1 MTRREK
7 GDIVKETMAKGWNIM
22 KKLSALLLIAAM
34 LLTLAACGSN
44 PSAPSTAPE
53 TQETAPVTEAPTET
67 AQTEAPTEV
76 PVVTA
81 KPLYGEILDGY
92 FDALLQGFGPQEYMD
107 RGLNY
112 LVGMVADVN
121 KVGYAMDDVDGD
133 GVSEL
138 MIGSVEDGMIY
149 AMYTV
154 KDGQETQ
161 IIDAMERST
170 YQLTSDGLILN
181 RGTNG
186 AASYG
191 YNLYRLENGSLQ
203 FQDALVFDAAKDEKN
218 PWFYTKN
225 SEWAQDALESVDTE
239 VGETTEQNLLDSTV
253 KISFIPFSQYTA

>member
-1 MTRREK
+1 
-7 GDIVKETMAKGWNIM
+7 M
-22 KKLSALLLIAAM
+22 KKLSVLLLIFAM
-34 LLTLAACGSN
+34 LLSLAACGSN
-44 PSAPSTAPE
+44 PSAPTTAPE
-53 TQETAPVTEAPTET
+53 TVPVTEAPTEP

-112 LVGMVADVN
+112 LVGMVGDVD

-138 MIGSVEDGMIY
+138 MVGSVDEGLIY

-181 RGTNG
+181 RGSNS

-225 SEWAQDALESVDTE
+225 PEWAQDALESVDTE
-239 VGETTEQNLLDSTV
+239 VGETTEQDLLESTV

>member
-1 MTRREK
+1 
-7 GDIVKETMAKGWNIM
+7 M
-22 KKLSALLLIAAM
+22 KKLSVLLLIFAM
-34 LLTLAACGSN
+34 LLSLAACGSN
-44 PSAPSTAPE
+44 PSAPTTAPE
-53 TQETAPVTEAPTET
+53 TVPATEAPTEP

-81 KPLYGEILDGY
+81 KPLYGEVLDGY

-112 LVGMVADVN
+112 LVGMVGDVD

-138 MIGSVEDGMIY
+138 MVGSVDEGLIY

-218 PWFYTKN
+218 PWFYTKDP
-225 SEWAQDALESVDTE
+225 EWAQDALESIDTE
-239 VGETTEQNLLDSTV
+239 VGETTEQDLLESTV

>member
-1 MTRREK
+1 
-7 GDIVKETMAKGWNIM
+7 M
-22 KKLSALLLIAAM
+22 KKLSVLLLIFAM
-34 LLTLAACGSN
+34 LLSLAACGSN
-44 PSAPSTAPE
+44 PSAPTTAPE
-53 TQETAPVTEAPTET
+53 TVPVTEAPTEP

-112 LVGMVADVN
+112 LVGIVGDVD

-138 MIGSVEDGMIY
+138 MIGSVDEGLIY

-161 IIDAMERST
+161 VIDAMERST

-181 RGTNG
+181 RGSNS

-225 SEWAQDALESVDTE
+225 PEWAQDALESVDTE

>member
-1 MTRREK
+1 
-7 GDIVKETMAKGWNIM
+7 M
-22 KKLSALLLIAAM
+22 KKLSVLLLIFAM
-34 LLTLAACGSN
+34 LLSLAACGSN
-44 PSAPSTAPE
+44 PSAPTTAPE
-53 TQETAPVTEAPTET
+53 TVPVTEAPTEP

-112 LVGMVADVN
+112 LVGTVGDVD
-121 KVGYAMDDVDGD
+121 KVGYVMDDVDGD

-138 MIGSVEDGMIY
+138 MIGSVDEGLIY

-161 IIDAMERST
+161 VIDAMERST

-181 RGTNG
+181 RGSNG

-225 SEWAQDALESVDTE
+225 PEWAQDTLESVDTE
-239 VGETTEQNLLDSTV
+239 VGETTEQGLLDSTV

>member
-1 MTRREK
+1 
-7 GDIVKETMAKGWNIM
+7 M
-22 KKLSALLLIAAM
+22 KKLSVLLLIFAM
-34 LLTLAACGSN
+34 LLSLAACGSN
-44 PSAPSTAPE
+44 PSAPTTAPE
-53 TQETAPVTEAPTET
+53 TVPVTEAPTEP

-112 LVGMVADVN
+112 LVGMVGDVD

-138 MIGSVEDGMIY
+138 MVGSVDEGLIY

-225 SEWAQDALESVDTE
+225 PEWAQDALESVDTE
-239 VGETTEQNLLDSTV
+239 VGETTEQDLLESTV

>member
-1 MTRREK
+1 
-7 GDIVKETMAKGWNIM
+7 M
-22 KKLSALLLIAAM
+22 KKLSALLLIFAM
-34 LLTLAACGSN
+34 LLSLAACGSN
-44 PSAPSTAPE
+44 PSAPTTAPE
-53 TQETAPVTEAPTET
+53 TVPVTEAPTEP

-112 LVGMVADVN
+112 LVGIVGDVD

-138 MIGSVEDGMIY
+138 MVGSVDEGLIY

-181 RGTNG
+181 RGSNS

-218 PWFYTKN
+218 PWFYTKDP
-225 SEWAQDALESVDTE
+225 EWAQDALESIDTE
-239 VGETTEQNLLDSTV
+239 VGETTEQDLLESTV

>member
-1 MTRREK
+1 
-7 GDIVKETMAKGWNIM
+7 M
-22 KKLSALLLIAAM
+22 KKLSVLLLIFAM
-34 LLTLAACGSN
+34 LLSLAACGSN
-44 PSAPSTAPE
+44 SSAPTTAPE
-53 TQETAPVTEAPTET
+53 TVPVTEAPTET

-112 LVGMVADVN
+112 LVGMVGDVD

-138 MIGSVEDGMIY
+138 MIGSVDEGLIY

-225 SEWAQDALESVDTE
+225 PEWAQDALESIDTE
-239 VGETTEQNLLDSTV
+239 VGETTEQDLLDSTV

>member
-1 MTRREK
+1 
-7 GDIVKETMAKGWNIM
+7 M
-22 KKLSALLLIAAM
+22 KKLSVLLLIFAM
-34 LLTLAACGSN
+34 LLSLAACGSN
-44 PSAPSTAPE
+44 SSAPTTAPE
-53 TQETAPVTEAPTET
+53 TVPVTEAPTEP

-112 LVGMVADVN
+112 LVGMVGDVD

-138 MIGSVEDGMIY
+138 MIGSVDEGLIY

-225 SEWAQDALESVDTE
+225 PEWAQDALESIDTE
-239 VGETTEQNLLDSTV
+239 VGETTEQDLLDSTV

>member
-1 MTRREK
+1 MTRQEK
-7 GDIVKETMAKGWNIM
+7 GDIVEETMVKGCKDM
-22 KKLSALLLIAAM
+22 KKLSALLLIFAM
-34 LLTLAACGSN
+34 LLSLAACGSN
-44 PSAPSTAPE
+44 PSAQTTAPE

-67 AQTEAPTEV
+67 TQASTEV

-112 LVGMVADVN
+112 LVGMVGDVD
-121 KVGYAMDDVDGD
+121 KVGYVMDDVDGD

-138 MIGSVEDGMIY
+138 MIGSVEEGLIY

-170 YQLTSDGLILN
+170 YQMTSDGLILN